1 MDFNELLRE
10 FNLSPEFSLAAS
22 DEASQIPQTANE
34 EDLKGRRDLTGLNI
48 FTIDGEDAKDLDDA
62 VSVQMLENGNYL
74 LGVHIAD
81 VSHYVRENSQLD
93 REAMDRGTS
102 VYLVDTVVPML
113 PKRLSNG
120 ICSLNPHC
128 IRLTLSVFME
138 LSDKA
143 NIVDYEICESYIR
156 SKHRLTY
163 KEVTALLEGD
173 ERLLSKYADIKGD
186 LKIMESLS
194 KKLTAKRRRRGG
206 LDFDLPETKVVTDE
220 KGKPIEIKKYEITVS
235 NHIIEEFMLACNET
249 VARHLNKLNLPA
261 VYRVHEKPEGGKV
274 EKLILM
280 LRGLGYDYRPK
291 ENISSNSLQKVL
303 DDFKGTEYETAV
315 STVMLRS
322 MMKARYSDESLGHFG
337 LAAVFYCHFTSP
349 IRRYPDL
356 AVHRILKTWLHGDMD
371 DWKITHFRRYAKR
384 AADMSTDA
392 EINAVDAER
401 KWTEVKI
408 CEYMK
413 DFVGEEYPAMVMSVT
428 SFGLFAELE
437 NSVSGLVPLGELKD
451 DYYIYDEINN
461 CLIGRRHKKIYRI
474 GDMINVRL
482 VRVDEELLQI
492 DFVPSENFEKEK
504 HGRKAKENGN
514 KTKHKTKYKNRKF
527 SRKAKRTRKKTR

>member
-1 MDFNELLRE
+1 MDFQELLRE
-10 FNLSPEFSLAAS
+10 FNLSPEFSLAVS
-22 DEASQIPQTANE
+22 DEIQELPSSVPA
-34 EDLKGRRDLTGLNI
+34 EDTKGRRDLTKLNI

-62 VSVQMLENGNYL
+62 VSIQMLENGNYL

-81 VSHYVRENSQLD
+81 VSHYVRENTQLD

-113 PKRLSNG
+113 PKKLSNG
-120 ICSLNPHC
+120 ICSLNPRC
-128 IRLTLSVFME
+128 IRLTMSVFME
-138 LSDKA
+138 LNDKA
-143 NIVDYEICESYIR
+143 NIVDYEICESFIK

-163 KEVTALLEGD
+163 KEVTKLLEGD
-173 ERLLSKYADIKGD
+173 EQLAEKYKDIEGD
-186 LKIMESLS
+186 LRIMEALS

-206 LDFDLPETKVVTDE
+206 LDFDLPETKVITDE
-220 KGKPIEIKKYEITVS
+220 NGKPVEIKRYEITVS

-249 VARHLNKLNLPA
+249 VARHLNKLELPC

-303 DDFKGTEYETAV
+303 DDFKDTEYETAV

-337 LAAVFYCHFTSP
+337 LAAVYYCHFTSP

-356 AVHRILKTWLHGDMD
+356 AVHRILKTWLHGDMN

-384 AADMSTDA
+384 AADLSTDA

-413 DFVGEEYPAMVMSVT
+413 EFIGEEYEATVMSVT

-437 NSVSGLVPLGELKD
+437 SSVSGLVPLSELKD
-451 DYYIYDEINN
+451 DYYIFDEINN

-474 GDMINVRL
+474 GDKINVRL
-482 VRVDEELLQI
+482 VRVDEEQLQI
-492 DFVPSENFEKEK
+492 DFVPCENINKEK
-504 HGRKAKENGN
+504 HRRKAEENGN
-514 KTKHKTKYKNRKF
+514 KTKSKKRYRNRNPKRRTKR
-527 SRKAKRTRKKTR
+527 R